1 MSFFSRKKQPNDKQ
15 QQASAAAQAAPRDS
29 DVPQQQPSPASLAQ
43 AASGSR
49 PRGNSPGSTPS
60 APNGLASQGPSQ
72 PTQQTPPQQ
81 QQTPPSQLQQQQQQA
96 SQPQPS
102 AQPTRPAYPWSARR
116 LHVLPP
122 VYISKPSAASTSAP
136 SPSPFP
142 RYGHALPATATST
155 GELYL
160 FGGLVH
166 ESARNDLYVFS
177 TRELSATLLQ
187 TSGEIP
193 SPRVG
198 HASALVSSVLL
209 VWGGDTKT
217 DARARPNDKQD
228 ESLYLLNLGSREWT
242 RVGVSGPGPVGRY
255 GHAVTMVGSKFFVFG
270 GQVDGEFLNDLWAFD
285 LNSLKTKAA
294 WELYEPQPGSEK
306 PARRTGHVCVT
317 HGDRII
323 LFGGTDGQYH
333 YNDTWMFDVPTRRWK
348 ELQCIGYIPSP
359 REGHAAALV
368 DDVMYVFGGRGVDGK
383 DLGDLTAFKLSSQRW
398 FMFQNMGPSPSGRSG
413 HAMACSG
420 ARVFVLGGESY
431 AVTKPDEPALVHVL
445 DTSAFSSSFRSPHA
459 AKQVNA
465 EHIKYPS
472 TEPNAAKATQSGGD
486 KGDKGQR
493 PTRKSSVGAEL
504 GQQQP
509 SQTQPTINGVRAM
522 SPINQQPVDPED
534 LRRAMSP
541 PNARTPKVIPNGLPS
556 QVYPTANGSA
566 KGKGPVRPPRDGDDL
581 LTDEGDISASESYIR
596 DRALSPEQFSRARS
610 PAGRASPTGPVS
622 IASIGAALTKTN
634 TRSASPLVDRVKS
647 PEVGQPSPVSAPV
660 VNGFATH
667 AAKPGSTG
675 NVTADLIRDLKE
687 KESEVDSMKHKA
699 SWMKAALMQA
709 SRSGFIYADA
719 VDDAPEDALQDL
731 EGSPSK
737 FADIVVSLKQLRA
750 RIQASIVD
758 QARSA
763 SERISEA
770 ERQRSSAVQEAAYY
784 RAKLAALEASAED
797 GVARLE
803 RERLAELERQL
814 AAALGERAS
823 QDRRVAELTES
834 LALKSSLLEQTE
846 AQAREVAQRT
856 TILESTHVR
865 VLRDHSD
872 VQEQHAQLDAAL
884 REHADRLLAQTSAI
898 EQKDADL
905 ANLQAQVDELLLSRD
920 QHVRALEQT
929 RTALQTATNRSSEV
943 DDQNQRA
950 REQIQQYEVEL
961 AELRGELE
969 SRVSE
974 VESIRMRLADVENS
988 WAKSREEADAFRA
1001 LTTTGLGEL
1010 LDTHRD
1016 LKTDEDRLTRGH
1028 MEKVQAMEAE
1038 VASLRVMLKD
1048 ATQRLDDAHA
1058 ELTQERR
1065 QARGGDAEALSL
1077 RSQIVGLRTQLGNA
1091 VAETGRMRKD
1101 LAVRDA
1107 EYKQKSKDA
1116 ADAELR
1122 LDMLR
1127 NYLAENDI
1135 VLDNDGLPAKS
1146 DEQMSRVAELETK
1159 LAQFGR
1165 LQEKTE
1171 RELESVVRQKRDAE
1185 AQVSVI
1191 SNQLDRL
1198 RSTQSPALV
1207 RNGDDSYSSDTRAA
1221 EAERKV
1227 EEVERNYKSRMQQ
1240 LEDDYRLAVQ
1250 LVKETERLNRRM
1262 KDELMKQK
1270 SLNTGLLSEVE
1281 SLRSTSG
1288 TESSSRNRVNGRGTP
1303 LSDDSRVSETLRSQL
1318 IDSQRQSQR
1327 LSNENKDF
1335 RLRIDSLE
1343 KDLGHMRDNLIAA
1356 QREANERLSRV
1367 EELEQDVERLQ
1378 SSLVIARGAQ
1388 DETLLEKIS
1397 NENNHLRRE
1406 NEQLS
1411 HKIGLLLEDDQPA
1424 FNRDRPISGISVSD
1438 RPVSNSSSDGLGYN
1452 DRLSTGADF
1461 SDWQRQLN
1469 SLSSRRPLSEFESH
1483 AFPSGHERVR
1493 SRS

>member
-1 MSFFSRKKQPNDKQ
+1 MSFFSRKKHPNDKQ
-15 QQASAAAQAAPRDS
+15 QQQAAASSPPANVAVRDS
-29 DVPQQQPSPASLAQ
+29 DVPQQQPAPGTFAQ
-43 AASGSR
+43 QGGAPR
-49 PRGNSPGSTPS
+49 PRGNSPNTSTPAAS
-60 APNGLASQGPSQ
+60 GSVAPAPAQAPA
-72 PTQQTPPQQ
+72 QQPPQQ
-81 QQTPPSQLQQQQQQA
+81 QQQSTPPTQ
-96 SQPQPS
+96 SQPTAGSSSQPS
-102 AQPTRPAYPWSARR
+102 QRPAYPWSARR
-116 LHVLPP
+116 LHLQAPVLLPNKAP
-122 VYISKPSAASTSAP
+122 AGPAPTAP

-142 RYGHALPATATST
+142 RYGHALPATATAA
-155 GELYL
+155 GELFL

-177 TRELSATLLQ
+177 TRDLSATLLQ

-217 DARARPNDKQD
+217 DGRARPNDRQD
-228 ESLYLLNLGSREWT
+228 DSLYLLNLVSREWT
-242 RVGVSGPGPVGRY
+242 RVAVTGPGPVGRY

-285 LNSLKTKAA
+285 LNSLKSKAA
-294 WELYEPQPGSEK
+294 WEQYEPAPGSEK

-317 HGDRII
+317 HGERII

-333 YNDTWMFDVPTRRWK
+333 YNDTWMFDVPTRKWT

-413 HAMACSG
+413 HAMASSG
-420 ARVFVLGGESY
+420 TRVFVLGGESY
-431 AVTKPDEPALVHVL
+431 AVPKPDEPALIHVL
-445 DTSAFSSSFRSPHA
+445 DT
-459 AKQVNA
+459 K
-465 EHIKYPS
+465 HIKYPNPD
-472 TEPNAAKATQSGGD
+472 PNAPNANNAKVTSE
-486 KGDKGQR
+486 KGPQR
-493 PTRKSSVGAEL
+493 PSRKSSVNAEL

-522 SPINQQPVDPED
+522 SPSGPAPTDVEE

-541 PNARTPKVIPNGLPS
+541 PNARTPKVIPNGLPA
-556 QVYPTANGSA
+556 QVFPTANG
-566 KGKGPVRPPRDGDDL
+566 KGKAPMRPPRDGDDNL
-581 LTDEGDISASESYIR
+581 NMDDADVSAAENAPR
-596 DRALSPEQFSRARS
+596 ERALSPEQPYRARS
-610 PAGRASPTGPVS
+610 PADRSGSPAGMVSMASVAMKQNGS
-622 IASIGAALTKTN
+622 AAP
-634 TRSASPLVDRVKS
+634 RSSSPLVERVKS
-647 PEVGQPSPVSAPV
+647 PDGGYNYVQSSPVSGAPA
-660 VNGFATH
+660 VNGFTSH
-667 AAKPGSTG
+667 GAKPGSTG
-675 NVTADLIRDLKE
+675 NVTADLIRDLKDRE
-687 KESEVDSMKHKA
+687 VELETLKRKEG
-699 SWMKAALMQA
+699 WMKAALMQA
-709 SRSGFIYADA
+709 SRSGFIYADSGDDVPEGVLQEVEDGHPKVAEA
-719 VDDAPEDALQDL
+719 V
-731 EGSPSK
+731 
-737 FADIVVSLKQLRA
+737 VNLKQLRA
-750 RIQASIVD
+750 RIQASMVE

-763 SERISEA
+763 SARISEA
-770 ERQRSSAVQEAAYY
+770 ERQRSTAVQEAAYY
-784 RAKLAALEASAED
+784 RAKLAALEASAEGD
-797 GVARLE
+797 VTRLE
-803 RERLAELERQL
+803 RERLADLERQL
-814 AAALGERAS
+814 SAANAERAA
-823 QDRRVAELTES
+823 QDRRVAELSDS
-834 LALKSSLLEQTE
+834 LTLKASLLEQAE
-846 AQAREVAQRT
+846 AQAREAAKRT
-856 TILESTHVR
+856 SVLEASHVR
-865 VLRDHSD
+865 VLRDHTE
-872 VQEQHAQLDAAL
+872 VQEQHAALDAAL
-884 REHADRLLAQTSAI
+884 REHADRLLAQTSTL

-929 RTALQTATNRSSEV
+929 HGALQAATARAGEI
-943 DDQNQRA
+943 DDHNQRA
-950 REQIQQYEVEL
+950 REQILNYESEL

-969 SRVSE
+969 SRMSE
-974 VESIRMRLADVENS
+974 VESMRIRLADVENS

-1010 LDTHRD
+1010 LDSHRD

-1028 MEKVQAMEAE
+1028 MEKIQVMEAE
-1038 VASLRVMLKD
+1038 VASMRAMLKD
-1048 ATQRLDDAHA
+1048 ASHRLEESHSD
-1058 ELTQERR
+1058 LSQERR
-1065 QARGGDAEALSL
+1065 KAREGETEALAL
-1077 RSQIVGLRTQLGNA
+1077 RSQLVGLRAQLATA
-1091 VAETGRMRKD
+1091 VADVGRMKKD
-1101 LAVRDA
+1101 LAVRDS
-1107 EYKQKSKDA
+1107 EFQQKSKDA

-1122 LDMLR
+1122 LGMLR

-1146 DEQMSRVAELETK
+1146 DEASSRVAELETK
-1159 LAQFGR
+1159 LAQYSR
-1165 LQEKTE
+1165 MQEKAE
-1171 RELESVVRQKRDAE
+1171 RELETVVRQKRDAE
-1185 AQVSVI
+1185 AQVNVMS
-1191 SNQLDRL
+1191 SQLDRL
-1198 RSTQSPALV
+1198 RSTQSPAMN
-1207 RNGDDSYSSDTRAA
+1207 RHANGNGDDSFGSDSRIV
-1221 EAERKV
+1221 EAERRA

-1270 SLNTGLLSEVE
+1270 SLNTSLLSEVE
-1281 SLRSTSG
+1281 ALRGSSS
-1288 TESSSRNRVNGRGTP
+1288 TESSRARINGRGTP
-1303 LSDDSRVSETLRSQL
+1303 MSDDGRASETLRSQL
-1318 IDSQRQSQR
+1318 IDTQRQSQR

-1367 EELEQDVERLQ
+1367 EELEQEVERLQ

-1397 NENNHLRRE
+1397 NENNALKRE

-1424 FNRDRPISGISVSD
+1424 FGRDRPISGISVSD
-1438 RPVSNSSSDGLGYN
+1438 RPVSNSSSDALAYG
-1452 DRLSTGADF
+1452 DRMSGGDF
-1461 SDWQRQLN
+1461 GDWQRQF
-1469 SLSSRRPLSEFESH
+1469 RRPLSEFESH